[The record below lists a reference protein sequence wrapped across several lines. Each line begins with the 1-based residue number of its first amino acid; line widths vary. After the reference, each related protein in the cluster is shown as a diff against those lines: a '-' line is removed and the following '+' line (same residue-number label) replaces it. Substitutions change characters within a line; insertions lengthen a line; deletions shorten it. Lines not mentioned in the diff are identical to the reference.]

1 MIRTTLCAA
10 TPAHTWFARYLSM
23 IRKIL
28 MTAISLATVMLAA
41 PTGALAAVEDDIP
54 DMGSLADTVISK
66 SKATQIGRG
75 VLMQLR
81 QQDQIIEDPETDEYI
96 SSLGHILA
104 AQAHDG
110 DQRFK
115 FFVVNENTI
124 NAFALPGGYIGVNSG
139 LILETDSESELAGV
153 MSHEIA
159 HVTQNHIAR
168 RVAAQ
173 GRSSLLSMAAVVAAI
188 AMGATGNA
196 SGEAVQATIMGAQ
209 GLAAQSSI
217 NYTRENEY
225 EADRVGIQI
234 LSSAGYDPMGMPEFF
249 ETMGRLSGQMANR
262 VPEFLLTHPVSSTRI
277 AETRAR
283 AETLPPPINAE
294 SIDYRLARARLRVL
308 SAYSAEDAVRYFR
321 SRLQKSSEPYPYLRY
336 GLALALMRNGESDQ
350 AVEILH
356 ELRTEDESVI
366 AFHSL
371 YGQALMASQQPNESI
386 LTFEQALMLFPRN
399 VPLTVRYGE
408 ALMTAGQYDRAH
420 EILLDLFNNTPPT
433 PSQVKLI
440 ANAAGAAG
448 QNAEA
453 HYYMCE
459 YYLLNGNVQLAVG
472 QLNLALQQPDLQDVQ
487 RARFEARRAQLVRY
501 LPKKQQEGAQG

>member
-1 MIRTTLCAA
+1 
-10 TPAHTWFARYLSM
+10 M
-23 IRKIL
+23 IRKFIL
-28 MTAISLATVMLAA
+28 TTTLMVTVILTAPPGVLAS
-41 PTGALAAVEDDIP
+41 VEDDIP

-66 SKATQIGRG
+66 NKATQIGRG

-96 SSLGHILA
+96 SSLGHILS
-104 AQAHDG
+104 AQAHEG

-139 LILETDSESELAGV
+139 LVLETDSESELAGV

-209 GLAAQSSI
+209 GLAVQSSI

-234 LSSAGYDPMGMPEFF
+234 LSSAGYDPMGMPDFF
-249 ETMGRLSGQMANR
+249 ETMGRISGRMANR

-283 AETLPPPINAE
+283 AETLPPPVNIE
-294 SIDYRLARARLRVL
+294 TIDYRLARARLRVL
-308 SAYSAEDAVRYFR
+308 SAQTPNHAVRYFT
-321 SRLQKSSEPYPYLRY
+321 SRLQKASEPYPYLRY
-336 GLALALMRNGESDQ
+336 GLALALMRDGDPEQ
-350 AVEILH
+350 AVQILH
-356 ELRTEDESVI
+356 ELMVEDESVI
-366 AFHSL
+366 AFHSA
-371 YGQALMASQQPNESI
+371 YGQALMAAHQPNESI
-386 LTFEQALMLFPRN
+386 LTFEHALLLFPRN

-408 ALMTAGQYDRAH
+408 ALMAAGQYDRAH

-440 ANAAGAAG
+440 AKAAGAAG
-448 QNAEA
+448 ENAEA

-459 YYLLNGNVQLAVG
+459 YYLLNGNVELAVG
-472 QLNLALQQPDLQDVQ
+472 QLNLALQQPNLQDVQ
-487 RARFEARRAQLVRY
+487 RARFEARRAQLVPY
-501 LPKKQQEGAQG
+501 LSKKQQEASRG